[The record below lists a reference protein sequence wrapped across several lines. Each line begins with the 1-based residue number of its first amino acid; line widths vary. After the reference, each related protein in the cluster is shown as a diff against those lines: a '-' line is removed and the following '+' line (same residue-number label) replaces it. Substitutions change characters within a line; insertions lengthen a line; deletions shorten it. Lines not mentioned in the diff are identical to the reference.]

1 MQSVILSIKTFR
13 HTKSTKPT
21 NGTLINKTLSW
32 TPKVM
37 NTAETLNYHIT
48 PEADAASFDLLCL

>member
-1 MQSVILSIKTFR
+1 MQPVILTETFS

-21 NGTLINKTLSW
+21 NRTLIKRTLCW

-37 NTAETLNYHIT
+37 NTAETPDYHIT